1 MESSDRPERRR
12 AVRIPERC
20 RVAYRVIREGAAA
33 PKLEAGQTLNLSAS
47 GLCLVSPGPIE
58 RDAHLALQLSLEGH
72 TEPVMAVGRVVWCD
86 EARAEENDAP
96 PEGRYRVG
104 VCFTWLREEDR
115 RALAVISDY
124 VQGRVGD
131 SP

>member
-20 RVAYRVIREGAAA
+20 RVSFRVIREGTAA
-33 PKLEAGQTLNLSAS
+33 PKLEAGKTLNLSAS
-47 GLCLVSPGPIE
+47 GLCLAAPGPIE

-72 TEPVMAVGRVVWCD
+72 AEPVMAVGRVVWCD
-86 EARAEENDAP
+86 EAKGEGNDP
-96 PEGRYRVG
+96 PQERYRVG

-124 VQGRVGD
+124 VQNRIDD